1 MSTLRENT
9 SEQSKGDSLSRSLS
23 HGQLTMIAMGLALGT
38 GLFLGSSSAIKIAG
52 PGAIISYAIGSM
64 IAAIIAAC
72 AGEMSV
78 RHPVQ
83 GGFGTIASRYLNP
96 FSG

>member
-9 SEQSKGDSLSRSLS
+9 PEQSKGDSLSRSLS

-64 IAAIIAAC
+64 RCPCVTRFRAVSERLRAA
-72 AGEMSV
+72 
-78 RHPVQ
+78 
-83 GGFGTIASRYLNP
+83 T
-96 FSG
+96 